1 MDGDFENAM
10 ASLPQSR
17 NKLEDRRGKDNKMSR
32 GVWKTVEANAG
43 KIRIAETEGGRGKGR
58 SRKEMRRK
66 REKEETKEGEDDGSK
81 KSSGSIGNMG

>member
-1 MDGDFENAM
+1 MDSDFGNTM

-17 NKLEDRRGKDNKMSR
+17 NRLEGRRDKDDEMPSE
-32 GVWKTVEANAG
+32 VWKTVEANTR
-43 KIRIAETEGGRGKGR
+43 KIRMAETEEG

-81 KSSGSIGNMG
+81 ESSRRMGNMG